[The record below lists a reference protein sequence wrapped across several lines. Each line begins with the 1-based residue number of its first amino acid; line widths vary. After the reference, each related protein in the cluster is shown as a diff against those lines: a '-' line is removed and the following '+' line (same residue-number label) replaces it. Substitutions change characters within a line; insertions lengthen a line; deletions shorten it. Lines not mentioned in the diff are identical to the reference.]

1 MATWKVAREEMS
13 IWMHV
18 TFGVVSMTS
27 QCSGRK
33 LANSAIKS
41 TPSRVKDGDGMG
53 SMGDKP
59 YRETEFVV
67 A

>member
-1 MATWKVAREEMS
+1 MS

-18 TFGVVSMTS
+18 TFSVVSMTS
-27 QCSGRK
+27 QCSGWK

-41 TPSRVKDGDGMG
+41 TPSRVKDGDGMRN
-53 SMGDKP
+53 MGNEP